1 VIATIAVLAPF
12 GSELFR
18 RRVPA
23 VVLELVGGI
32 LVGQDVLGIAESTPV
47 IETLSEIGLCFLFF
61 MAGYEI
67 EFRRIRGHP
76 MNLAVYGWFMS
87 LGLAIVVAAFLVIE
101 GFALSTLLISL
112 ALTTTAL
119 GTLLPMLG
127 DAGETQTRF
136 GNYVLAIGAAGEFLP
151 IVAIALLL
159 TSDAPLHTALLLVAF
174 VLLAVAAVAVAVR
187 PQPPRVLAVLQRNLH
202 TSSQLPV
209 RVTVLIIV
217 LLVWVASEL
226 GLDILLG
233 AFVAGVVV
241 RTGNTTGEAEII
253 EHKLTAVG
261 FGLLIPIFFVVS
273 GMDFDLDAFIENPST
288 LLRVPLF
295 LGLFLVVRGVPV
307 LALYR
312 RAMVARDRLAAALL
326 AATGLPLVVAITS
339 IGLDTDRMKPE
350 NAAALVGAAILSVLL
365 FPLIGLGLR
374 RRARTEAEAE
384 AAPEPG

>member
-295 LGLFLVVRGVPV
+295 LALFLVVRGVPV

-312 RAMVARDRLAAALL
+312 RAMVGRDRLAAALL

>member
-1 VIATIAVLAPF
+1 MIAAIAVLAPL
-12 GSELFR
+12 GAELLR

-23 VVLELVGGI
+23 VVLELLAGI
-32 LVGQDVLGIAESTPV
+32 VVGQQVLGIAEVTPV

-67 EFRRIRGHP
+67 EFQRIRGQP
-76 MNLAVYGWFMS
+76 PKLAVFGWFVS
-87 LGLAIVVAAFLVIE
+87 LAVAIVVAAVLVIE

-127 DAGETQTRF
+127 DAGETQTHF

-174 VLLAVAAVAVAVR
+174 VLLAIAAVAVAIR

-202 TSSQLPV
+202 TSAQLPV
-209 RVTVLIIV
+209 RVAVLLIV

-226 GLDILLG
+226 GLDVLLG

-241 RTGNTTGEAEII
+241 KTANTTGDTEVI
-253 EHKLTAVG
+253 EQKLTAVG

-273 GMDFDLDAFIENPST
+273 GMDFDLDALTEKPST
-288 LLRVPLF
+288 LLRLLLF
-295 LGLFLVVRGVPV
+295 LGLFLVVRGLPV

-312 RAMVARDRLAAALL
+312 RALAGRDRIAAAVL
-326 AATGLPLVVAITS
+326 AATGLPLVVAITT

-350 NAAALVGAAILSVLL
+350 NAAALVGAAMLSVLL
-365 FPLIGLGLR
+365 FPLIGLGVR
-374 RRARTEAEAE
+374 KRARTDTAAEAV
-384 AAPEPG
+384 PETD